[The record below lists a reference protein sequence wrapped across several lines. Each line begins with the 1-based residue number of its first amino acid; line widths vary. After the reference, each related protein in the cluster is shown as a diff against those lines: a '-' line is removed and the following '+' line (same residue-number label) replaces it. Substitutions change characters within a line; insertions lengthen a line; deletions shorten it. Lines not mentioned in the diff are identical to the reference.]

1 MFFGR
6 EPALILGFVQ
16 VLLTLLVVF
25 GLDLTEAQTA
35 AILAVS
41 AAGLSLWT
49 RQKVAPVDKSGNVV

>member
-6 EPALILGFVQ
+6 EPALILGFIHVMI
-16 VLLTLLVVF
+16 TLLVVF

-49 RQKVAPVDKSGNVV
+49 RQKVSPVDKHGNVV